1 MPNKDAGKIHIRA
14 ITWAGSCPKRPADI
28 FCAAVTDR
36 VNVTPAARWKDV
48 LQAPSPPRSSSAQI
62 AGWAARTYVVL
73 GYLIS
78 FLTYPE
84 CFLISWKSEGN

>member
-1 MPNKDAGKIHIRA
+1 MPNKDAGKNHMQG
-14 ITWAGSCPKRPADI
+14 ITWAGSCPERAAAI

-36 VNVTPAARWKDV
+36 VNVTPAARWKDM
-48 LQAPSPPRSSSAQI
+48 LQAPPPPQSSPQI
-62 AGWAARTYVVL
+62 AAWTAHTYVVL

-84 CFLISWKSEGN
+84 RFLISWKSEGN